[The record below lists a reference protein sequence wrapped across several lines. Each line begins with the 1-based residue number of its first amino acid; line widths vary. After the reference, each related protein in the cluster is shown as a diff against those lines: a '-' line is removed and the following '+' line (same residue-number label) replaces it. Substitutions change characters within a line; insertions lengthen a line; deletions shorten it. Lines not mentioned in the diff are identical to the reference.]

1 MGRQARRP
9 RASGPTGAA
18 LAALA
23 VACALALATG
33 CSRQSVPSGTG
44 AAGARTAA
52 APVTLLNVS
61 YDATRELY
69 QAIDQA
75 FAAQWLAQTGQR
87 VRILQSHGGS
97 EQQTQAII
105 NGLQADVATL
115 GSSYD
120 MQQLYQRAQL
130 IPADWAARLP
140 DNSVPYTS
148 TIVFLVREGN
158 PKNIRDWADLI
169 RPGVQVITPNP
180 KTSGAARWA
189 YLAAWAWAERAPGG
203 NEASARAFVK
213 QLYQHVPVL
222 DSGGRGA
229 TDTFVERGIGDVMLS
244 WESEALLAERQLGR
258 GKFEIVMPSLSI
270 LAEPSATLVDKVA
283 DQRGTRT
290 IAQAYLHFLY
300 SKQGQQIIAQ
310 NFYRPR
316 DPDVARQ
323 YAAQFPPVMTVTVD
337 QAFGGWAHAQA
348 VHFDDG
354 GTFDQIYGQ

>member
-1 MGRQARRP
+1 MTLWRSPAV
-9 RASGPTGAA
+9 ALLAAAA
-18 LAALA
+18 LAGLG
-23 VACALALATG
+23 G
-33 CSRQSVPSGTG
+33 CGPRQASVGANPASG
-44 AAGARTAA
+44 AGRSAA
-52 APVTLLNVS
+52 AAARVTLLNVS

-69 QAIDQA
+69 QAIDPA
-75 FAAQWLAQTGQR
+75 FAAQWLAQTGQQVR
-87 VRILQSHGGS
+87 VLQSHGGS

-120 MQQLYQRAQL
+120 VQQLYQRAQL
-130 IPADWAARLP
+130 IPADWAVRLP
-140 DNSVPYTS
+140 DHSAPYTS

-189 YLAAWAWAERAPGG
+189 YLAAWAWAERQPGG
-203 NEASARAFVK
+203 SEASAEAYVK

-244 WESEALLAERQLGR
+244 WENEALLAERQLGR
-258 GKFEIVMPSLSI
+258 GKFEIVLPSLSI
-270 LAEPSATLVDKVA
+270 LAEPSVTLVDKVA
-283 DQRGTRT
+283 DRRGTRT
-290 IAQAYLHFLY
+290 IAQAYLQFLY

-316 DPDVARQ
+316 DPDIARQ
-323 YAAQFPPVMTVTVD
+323 YAAQFPPLKTVTVED
-337 QAFGGWAHAQA
+337 AFGGWAHAQA
-348 VHFDDG
+348 VHFNDG
-354 GTFDQIYGQ
+354 GTFDQIYGR